1 MRIIIDERE
10 HDLYNKCYSIIFNE
24 GNCLGIEIIK
34 RVLPLGDILIQ
45 TTEEK
50 DVMLIERKSFSDMLA
65 SIRDGRYDEQ
75 SHRLIHSSGFPFHT
89 IVYVLEGVFSQTS
102 SKEKKLLYSTM
113 ASLNYFKGFSVMRT
127 NSVRETAEWVVWT
140 ADKIG
145 RDFVKGKIPSYL
157 IKNTISGEYVFCG
170 KTKRPPVVN
179 GTLGGSSPSPF
190 PTPEPVPSMPPL
202 PPTTEDKIENTSA
215 SQPIINTLAAAEG
228 GGGDDDDEEENVA
241 VIPAYSSLVKKVK
254 KDNITPQNIGEIL
267 LCQIPSVHSVTAVAI
282 MKRLSSFQNLIHEL
296 ENHPDCLNDIYT
308 ETNGK
313 KRKISKAVIQNI
325 REYLI
330 MVQPAAEGRRE
341 ATK

>member
-170 KTKRPPVVN
+170 KTKRPPVVDAS
-179 GTLGGSSPSPF
+179 LPPVED
-190 PTPEPVPSMPPL
+190 TPPAPVEETAPPPPPP
-202 PPTTEDKIENTSA
+202 PPTTPNPTY
-215 SQPIINTLAAAEG
+215 IITPTPNPFTVT
-228 GGGDDDDEEENVA
+228 DDEENDA

-282 MKRLSSFQNLIHEL
+282 MKRFSSFQKLIHEL
-296 ENHPDCLNDIYT
+296 ENHPDCLNDVYT

-330 MVQPAAEGRRE
+330 TSV
-341 ATK
+341 